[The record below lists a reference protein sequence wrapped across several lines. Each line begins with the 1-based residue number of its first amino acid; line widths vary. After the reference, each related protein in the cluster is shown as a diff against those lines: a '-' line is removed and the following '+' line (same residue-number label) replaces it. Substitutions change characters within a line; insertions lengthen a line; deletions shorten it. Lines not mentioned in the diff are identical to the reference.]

1 MISERSKAVDMP
13 AAQVGSGR
21 EAVAAALAVAI
32 ELIVVLFTFSAD
44 VPLSVPVQLHAA
56 AVVVVALVL
65 FRGRAPED
73 DLTLASLMFLVIL
86 AAGPAGAIVSLGALA
101 FVNHAGAGP
110 EVLSAWYTR
119 LSKASGSSPSAELSD
134 RVAAGR
140 VIDTNS
146 AAPAQFENV
155 IASGT
160 LEERQA
166 ALGLMARH
174 FHTDYAP
181 ALEAALRSLEPVV
194 RVQAAA
200 VVSRVRADLK
210 SRIKGLLTANEKL
223 SPVDRMHDAAEL
235 HRLAACS
242 LVDRAD
248 AEKCRNG
255 ALETLQI
262 VLATRHDVITLSA
275 SARRETAPLIESYL
289 LSAGRYRDFRV
300 ARRVH
305 TLVLKSRYRVR
316 PINIRPIN
324 ILPIKNRPIKRSV
337 AA

>member
-1 MISERSKAVDMP
+1 MMSERSKSLDMDT
-13 AAQVGSGR
+13 AKAGSGR
-21 EAVAAALAVAI
+21 EAVAAAVAVAI
-32 ELIVVLFTFSAD
+32 EAVVVLFSFSGD
-44 VPLSVPVQLHAA
+44 VPLSVPMQLHAA
-56 AVVVVALVL
+56 AVAVVALLL
-65 FRGRAPED
+65 FRGREPED

-86 AAGPAGAIVSLGALA
+86 VAGPAGAIASLAALA

-119 LSKASGSSPSAELSD
+119 LSKASGSIPSTELSD
-134 RVAAGR
+134 RVVAGR

-181 ALEAALRSLEPVV
+181 ALEAALRSPEPVV

-210 SRIKGLLTANEKL
+210 TRIKALLLTNQKRGSVQSL
-223 SPVDRMHDAAEL
+223 NDAAEL
-235 HRLAACS
+235 VRLAACS

-248 AEKCRNG
+248 AEKCRKG
-255 ALETLQI
+255 ALETLQK
-262 VLATRHDVITLSA
+262 VLSTRHDVLSLA
-275 SARRETAPLIESYL
+275 AAARRETAPLIESYL
-289 LSAGRYRDFRV
+289 VSAGRYRDFRV
-300 ARRVH
+300 SRRVH
-305 TLVLKSRYRVR
+305 TLVLNARYRVR
-316 PINIRPIN
+316 PIN
-324 ILPIKNRPIKRSV
+324 NRPSKRR
-337 AA
+337 AAA